1 MTNLNSTPLSEK
13 SKTHVH
19 KITIYVDG
27 GCVPNPGA
35 GGWGVVLEYNGTRK
49 ELHGGEPDSTNQR
62 MEITAAIMALR
73 ALKSPCE
80 VTLYTDSQY
89 VAYTMSK
96 GWGRKANTDLWQQ
109 LDDLVY
115 VDFFNETGHKVT
127 WEWVKGHDG
136 NAGNERAHELSMLGV
151 REAQRRSA

>member
-1 MTNLNSTPLSEK
+1 MTNSTPQTE
-13 SKTHVH
+13 TRNTQRH
-19 KITIYVDG
+19 KVVIYCDG

-35 GGWGVVLEYNGTRK
+35 GGWGVVLEYEGRHK
-49 ELHGGEPDSTNQR
+49 ELHGGEPESTNQR

-73 ALKSPCE
+73 ALNRPCE
-80 VTLYTDSQY
+80 VTLCTDSQY

-96 GWGRKANTDLWQQ
+96 GWSRKANVDLWQQ

-115 VDFFNETGHKVT
+115 VDFFNEQGHKVT

-136 NAGNERAHELSMLGV
+136 NSGNERAHELSMIGV
-151 REAQRRSA
+151 REAQRRAS